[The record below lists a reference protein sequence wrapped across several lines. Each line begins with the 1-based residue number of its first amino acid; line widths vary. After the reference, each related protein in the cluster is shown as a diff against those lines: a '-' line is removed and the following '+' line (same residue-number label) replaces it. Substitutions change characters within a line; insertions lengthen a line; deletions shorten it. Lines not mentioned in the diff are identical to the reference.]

1 MFRVDFPQILV
12 NSAAIIG
19 IWFLYFNISNKIA
32 EKTIDPLREP
42 FIDNDAE
49 EEEEEKIRKREIA
62 RRMLEGMEEVRR
74 RSRGKAILILF

>member
-19 IWFLYFNISNKIA
+19 IWFLYFNISNKVA
-32 EKTIDPLREP
+32 EKTIDLLREP
-42 FIDNDAE
+42 FIDNDA

-74 RSRGKAILILF
+74 IEEEAVGKPY